1 MIDAG
6 SLPDMGDGGGAAT
19 IVVADTHP
27 IVRGAVRLSCSSIP
41 GLEVVQEVD
50 SAPALVA
57 ACEERR
63 PDVAVL
69 DLSFPEG
76 LEVVRELTERRLA
89 GAVVVLTDRTDG
101 PVVLEALRLGVQAY
115 LVKASALGSVGRQI
129 ERVLR
134 GERVISPE
142 LERVAVAELGRF
154 AQLARE
160 GTQVRARLTPREHEI
175 LVLLGRGYTMQQIAT
190 RLGISPR
197 TVETHVGKLY
207 RKLDVRTRVQAVSR
221 AVSLGLIELR

>member
-1 MIDAG
+1 
-6 SLPDMGDGGGAAT
+6 
-19 IVVADTHP
+19 
-27 IVRGAVRLSCSSIP
+27 
-41 GLEVVQEVD
+41 
-50 SAPALVA
+50 
-57 ACEERR
+57 
-63 PDVAVL
+63 
-69 DLSFPEG
+69 
-76 LEVVRELTERRLA
+76 
-89 GAVVVLTDRTDG
+89 VVLTERTDG
-101 PVVLEALRLGVQAY
+101 PMVMEALRLGVQAY
-115 LVKASALGSVGRQI
+115 LVKASALGTVGRQI
-129 ERVLR
+129 QRVLL

-142 LERVAVAELGRF
+142 VERVAVAELGRF

-175 LVLLGRGYTMQQIAT
+175 LVLLSRGLTMQQIAT

>member
-1 MIDAG
+1 
-6 SLPDMGDGGGAAT
+6 MGDGGETAT
-19 IVVADTHP
+19 IVVADAHP
-27 IVRGAVRLSCSSIP
+27 IVRRAVRLSCSSVP
-41 GLEVVQEVD
+41 GLEVVEEVET
-50 SAPALVA
+50 APDLVT
-57 ACEERR
+57 ACEARR

-69 DLSFPEG
+69 DLAFPDG
-76 LEVVRELTERRLA
+76 LEVVRELVERRLA
-89 GAVVVLTDRTDG
+89 GAVVVLTERTDG
-101 PVVLEALRLGVQAY
+101 PMVIEALRLGVQAY
-115 LVKASALGSVGRQI
+115 LVKASALGTVGRQI
-129 ERVLR
+129 QRVLL

-142 LERVAVAELGRF
+142 VERVAVAELGRF

-175 LVLLGRGYTMQQIAT
+175 LVLLSRGLTMQQIAT